1 MRRKTAGRVY
11 HQRQCAYCKG
21 GIAETR
27 PVFLV
32 RTESGLIVGPYH
44 AGCADKVTRAAK
56 KAGYVAEVKADKV
69 LGEWNR
75 PREETL
81 PW

>member
-1 MRRKTAGRVY
+1 MIRKTAGRVH
-11 HQRQCAYCKG
+11 HQRECAYCHG
-21 GIAETR
+21 GIAEQR

-32 RTESGLIVGPYH
+32 HTPSGAIVGPYH
-44 AGCADKVTRAAK
+44 AGCAAKEVEAAK
-56 KAGYVAEVKADKV
+56 KAGPASWEPTTKV
-69 LGEWNR
+69 ERFGQM